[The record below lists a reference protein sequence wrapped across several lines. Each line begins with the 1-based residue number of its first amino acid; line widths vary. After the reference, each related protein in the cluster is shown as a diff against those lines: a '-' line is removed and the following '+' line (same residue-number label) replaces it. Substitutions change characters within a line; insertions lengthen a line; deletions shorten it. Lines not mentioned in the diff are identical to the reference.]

1 MGKEEIYF
9 AIVTAIV
16 GTLGIIFTWLQ
27 FRLAR
32 KKRKDDLFNLRY
44 EFYRS
49 VSNIWISTYDEGNA
63 PLDITDLIPLSEKAE
78 FLFGKE
84 ISKHILSL
92 ENKRAMHSLFPDD
105 DFSNPF
111 RKYLKL
117 T

>member
-1 MGKEEIYF
+1 MKNEEIYF

-16 GTLGIIFTWLQ
+16 GTLGIIFTVLQ
-27 FRLAR
+27 FKLSK

-44 EFYRS
+44 KFYND
-49 VSNIWISTYDEGNA
+49 VSKIWISTSNLENS
-63 PLDITDLIPLSEKAE
+63 PLNITDLIPIAEKAE

-84 ISKHILSL
+84 IYKHILSL
-92 ENKRAMHSLFPDD
+92 ENKRATHDLFPDD
-105 DFSNPF
+105 NFSKPF